1 MVVSCEQV
9 WREVSNYVDGEV
21 APVLQTA
28 MEEHFRGCQ
37 KCRSVLAGTR
47 NVVGLFGE
55 ESMFEP
61 PVGFSQRLRRK
72 LEANMP
78 RRKGTAFGWMVA
90 TAAALLLAGA
100 FELGR
105 SYSFFTPELRSFH
118 AQRGSKIPPD
128 LMVVVA
134 DGGKTFHVPGCR
146 FIHDGAK
153 LRTIPASVALKEGYT
168 PCVRCLKK
176 YLSLKSDED
185 ESRGEL
191 ASVER

>member
-1 MVVSCEQV
+1 MVVNCEQV
-9 WREVSNYVDGEV
+9 WREISNYVDGEV
-21 APVLQTA
+21 TPDLRIA
-28 MEEHFRGCQ
+28 MDEHFRGCP
-37 KCRSVLAGTR
+37 KCRSVLDGTR

-78 RRKGTAFGWMVA
+78 RRRGTAFGWMVA
-90 TAAALLLAGA
+90 AVAALLLVGA

-105 SYSFFTPELRSFH
+105 SYSFFTPELRSPH

-134 DGGKTFHVPGCR
+134 DDGRTFHVPGCR

-153 LRTIPASVALKEGYT
+153 LKTIPASVALREGYT

-176 YLSLKSDED
+176 YLSLKPDAD

-191 ASVER
+191 ASARE